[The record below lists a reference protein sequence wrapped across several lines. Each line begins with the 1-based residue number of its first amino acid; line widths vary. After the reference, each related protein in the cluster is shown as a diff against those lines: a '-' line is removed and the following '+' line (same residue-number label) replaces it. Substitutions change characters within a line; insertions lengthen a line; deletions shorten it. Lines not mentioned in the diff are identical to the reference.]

1 MQKRT
6 ARILFGG
13 GVGAGV
19 GAIVGLGLA
28 DLYDAVLMPANRAS
42 TPTSPGILQVGRF
55 WHRYLHTQSYWP
67 WNIVRLLVH
76 HPHSLWVPAVLAM
89 GFGSLLAYK
98 AKGSAFTTWGGPP
111 QAGRGQHGTAHWRP
125 ASDLHDGL
133 YQWKPPDKNGRQ
145 PPTAPKYPGS
155 PEHRPRSGIVVGQ
168 AGPTSLWV
176 ANGEDHVLLAGTTGA
191 GKSRREFLPTIGLL
205 GLEGESSFVTTDP
218 KGELF
223 AFAAAWLTSQGY
235 DVVRFDLRDPRK
247 GGQEARW
254 NPVEAVAAAL
264 DRGDVGFASQMAWQ
278 IAHGI
283 GAKSTKVNDEY
294 WSSTA
299 EAVVAGLVLAVAAGN
314 PYRGDP
320 DGDQEAQRLALE
332 RLLPA
337 WRDLPLAVQLRIQ
350 EAQKGSK
357 DAPLQIWDWPE
368 RTAAHLVSVYRSM
381 VYGGTGGRILD
392 IWMDLL
398 PVGHPARDAW
408 ATIAAS
414 SGSEKT
420 RAGILS
426 SALADLRL
434 LSEPDLQWLLS
445 DQGMPLDQPGQK
457 KTAVFL
463 VVPDDDSTRYPLATL
478 YLSQMIA
485 ALTRF
490 ADSQP
495 SGRLPI
501 PVLFLLDEFG
511 NFPPLPNLSQI
522 VTAARSRGMR
532 LMLGLQSFSQLKHA
546 YGPDTA
552 QTVRENLGTWIY
564 LLTSSPDMAE
574 EISKRLGTYT
584 TRTESTNYPKPALL
598 STSTF
603 GLRNSSQ
610 GESLTSRPLM
620 TADEIMRWPDNQAL
634 ILQQRKPGARL
645 PLPDLSVW
653 QQAGLFTALS
663 RSTEPMVIPDGGRSP
678 DIWWPMARAANDAP
692 PAPAASAGAEITL
705 REEVSLMAEA
715 ELLTLS
721 PADEALFV
729 MGQDLDLLD

>member
-1 MQKRT
+1 MQKRM
-6 ARILFGG
+6 ARILLGG
-13 GVGAGV
+13 SVGAGV

-28 DLYDAVLMPANRAS
+28 DLYDAVVVPANRSS
-42 TPTSPGILQVGRF
+42 TATRPGVLQVGHY
-55 WHRYLHTQSYWP
+55 WHQYLHTQSYWP
-67 WNIVRLLVH
+67 WHIAALLGH
-76 HPHSLWVPAVLAM
+76 HPQSLWVPAVLAL

-98 AKGSAFTTWGGPP
+98 AQGTAFTTWGGPP

-205 GLEGESSFVTTDP
+205 GLEGESSFVITDP

-223 AFAAAWLTSQGY
+223 AFAATWLTSQGY

-264 DRGDVGFASQMAWQ
+264 ERGDVGFASQMAWQ

-283 GAKSTKVNDEY
+283 GAKSTKVTDEY

-314 PYRGDP
+314 PYRHDS
-320 DGDQEAQRLALE
+320 DADQNAQRLALE
-332 RLLPA
+332 RLIVA
-337 WRDLPLAVQLRIQ
+337 WRDLPPTMQVTLQDL
-350 EAQKGSK
+350 QKAPK
-357 DAPLQIWDWPE
+357 DAPLKIWDWPE
-368 RTAAHLVSVYRSM
+368 RTAAHLVSVYRSL
-381 VYGGTGGRILD
+381 VYGGAGGRILD

-445 DQGMPLDQPGQK
+445 DQGMVLDQPGK
-457 KTAVFL
+457 TKTAVFL

-584 TRTESTNYPKPALL
+584 TRTESTNYPKSALL
-598 STSTF
+598 STSTL

-620 TADEIMRWPDNQAL
+620 TADEIMRWPDHQAL

-653 QQAGLFTALS
+653 QQAGLFTALR
-663 RSTEPMVIPDGGRSP
+663 RSTEPMAMPNGGRAP
-678 DIWWPMARAANDAP
+678 DIWWPLTRITNDTATVP
-692 PAPAASAGAEITL
+692 RGSSGTEIIDRKEESAMVA
-705 REEVSLMAEA
+705 A

-721 PADEALFV
+721 PEDEALFA
-729 MGQDLDLLD
+729 MGQDLDMLD